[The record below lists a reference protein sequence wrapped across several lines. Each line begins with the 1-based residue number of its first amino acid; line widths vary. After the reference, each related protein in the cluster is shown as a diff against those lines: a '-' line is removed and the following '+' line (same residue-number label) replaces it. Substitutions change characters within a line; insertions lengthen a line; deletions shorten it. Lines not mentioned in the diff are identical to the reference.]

1 MKNRKMKFSKPLG
14 AIQFIGALFLILTS
28 QAAFAQGEDPIKLI
42 DKEQPKKAIGLLR
55 DAVKTTPTAQS
66 WYNLGYGLTRTNEV
80 KEAET
85 SFDQGIALD
94 EKFPLNYVGKGRL
107 KLKEGNLNDA
117 KLLFDKAVGLGKKNA
132 DVYSA
137 IGEAYLQD
145 PKFNASSI
153 ETLEKAVSING
164 QHAASHILLGDA
176 YLKQNNANGGKA
188 VSNYEKAATLSP
200 KEGMPHYKVGIV
212 YLRSTN
218 YDVALT
224 SFLKAVEVDPNFAPA
239 WSELGELYY
248 ATKKGPEA
256 VKAQEKYISL
266 IENKDDVIAK
276 TRLAFYQFMAKEYTK
291 SVATFDDVAKLGP
304 LNETSKRYLAFAL
317 SEAGDSIRA
326 PKAFEDYF
334 STAKPETIEAR
345 DYNTY
350 GQLLQNLK
358 QDSLALIAYDKSL
371 LIDPK
376 QVAILQ
382 AKAEALFKT
391 KKYTEAA
398 TAYKAL
404 MAARPKP
411 LSADYF
417 TLGRAYY
424 NGKVYQSAD
433 TAFQKLIEL
442 QPKMTVGYLWA
453 GRANA
458 SIDSTSEKGLGKPY
472 YEKLIEM
479 ALPTPDKY
487 KKELIESYRYFGYFY
502 YLQKDYT
509 KSLTFWDKVLAL
521 EPKDEQALDA
531 VKSIKAIKNPPPA
544 KKP

>member
-28 QAAFAQGEDPIKLI
+28 QAAFSQSEDPIKLI

-153 ETLEKAVSING
+153 EMLEKAVSING

-200 KEGMPHYKVGIV
+200 KDGLPHYKVGIV

-224 SFLKAVEVDPNFAPA
+224 SFLKAVEIDPNFAPA

-276 TRLAFYQFMAKEYTK
+276 TRLAFYQFMAKEYPK
-291 SVATFDDVAKLGP
+291 AVITFDDAEKLGP
-304 LNETSKRYLAFAL
+304 LNETSERYRALAL
-317 SEAGDSIRA
+317 KEANDTIRA
-326 PKAFEDYF
+326 PKAFEAYF
-334 STAKPETIEAR
+334 AKAKPESIEAR
-345 DYNTY
+345 DWSAY
-350 GQLLQNLK
+350 GELLQKLK
-358 QDSLALIAYDKSL
+358 QDSLAIIAYDKSL
-371 LIDPK
+371 QIDPK
-376 QVAILQ
+376 QITVLQ
-382 AKAEALFKT
+382 AKADALFRA
-391 KKYTEAA
+391 KKYAEAA
-398 TAYKAL
+398 IAYKAL

-417 TLGRAYY
+417 ILGRSYY
-424 NGKVYQSAD
+424 NGKNYQPAD

-442 QPKMTVGYLWA
+442 QPKMTVGYLYSA
-453 GRANA
+453 RANSA
-458 SIDSTSEKGLGKPY
+458 LDPETEKGLAKPF
-472 YEKLIEM
+472 YEKFLEM
-479 ALPTPDKY
+479 AMPVSDKN
-487 KKELIESYRYFGYFY
+487 KKDVIEGYSYLGYFF
-502 YLQKDYT
+502 YLTKDYNQ
-509 KSLTFWDKVLAL
+509 SLANWDKVLAID
-521 EPKDEQALDA
+521 PKDERALEA
-531 VKSIKAIKNPPPA
+531 KKAIQAIKNPPPA